1 MILFLK
7 LFRGTTITTEGIIVS
22 MTMIA
27 GVLTKDLQIRDQHQE
42 EMVAIIG
49 PLNEEAIMNTDLLE
63 EVVAVTVVL
72 LRLEV
77 AIGITGHL
85 PEMAITVLREAM
97 IPEKRT
103 ADHVQEL
110 TDLLTGHR
118 VDLEASMKGDFIFK
132 NEHLATIRLCPS
144 PLTDAVSVLLIKFL
158 HSFLKAT

>member
-1 MILFLK
+1 M
-7 LFRGTTITTEGIIVS
+7 S

-110 TDLLTGHR
+110 TDLRTGHR
-118 VDLEASMKGDFIFK
+118 VDLEASMKGDFIF
-132 NEHLATIRLCPS
+132 
-144 PLTDAVSVLLIKFL
+144 
-158 HSFLKAT
+158 